1 MSTTELPGT
10 DRNAP
15 IATVRRDRSG
25 RRGLPGLRGTGVVG
39 HVSAAVL
46 VVAALVAVF
55 GTMLAPHDPDLT
67 NLSFQFVGPF
77 EDHYLGFD
85 SQGRDVMSRLLA
97 GARSSLLGPVAVVL
111 LSMLLGTGLAIATA
125 WKGGRFDQ
133 WVSGALDVLFSFPAV
148 VLAIVVSVVIEPGL
162 RSATIALAIA
172 YTPFIARVLRSAA
185 LRERSR
191 DYIAALEVQGLR
203 ATVICVRHLGR
214 NLLPLIVAQ
223 GAILF
228 GYAMVDLAAIS
239 FLGLGVQP
247 PQADWGVMVATGQ
260 SGVLQGYPMESL
272 ASGLC
277 IVAVV
282 VAVNLLGERL
292 TDRAQLVTR

>member
-1 MSTTELPGT
+1 MSTVELPSSDPLPVQST
-10 DRNAP
+10 K
-15 IATVRRDRSG
+15 RSTG
-25 RRGLPGLRGTGVVG
+25 WGLPGLRGTGLVG

-46 VVAALVAVF
+46 VLAVSIAAF
-55 GTMLAPHDPDLT
+55 GTMVAPHDPDRT
-67 NLSFQFVGPF
+67 NLSFQFVGRYQ
-77 EDHYLGFD
+77 DHYLGFD
-85 SQGRDVMSRLLA
+85 SQGRDIFSRLLV
-97 GARSSLLGPVAVVL
+97 GARSSLLGPIAVVA
-111 LSMLLGTGLAIATA
+111 LSMVIGTAIAVATA
-125 WKGGRFDQ
+125 WKGGRFDRF
-133 WVSGALDVLFSFPAV
+133 VSAGLDVLFAFPAI
-148 VLAIVVSVVIEPGL
+148 VLAILVSVVIEPGL
-162 RSATIALAIA
+162 KAATIALAIA
-172 YTPFIARVLRSAA
+172 YTPYIARVLRSAA

-223 GAILF
+223 GAVLF

-247 PQADWGVMVATGQ
+247 PQADWGVMVSTGQ

-272 ASGLC
+272 SAGIC

-292 TDRAQLVTR
+292 TERAQLVTR